1 MDNVVC
7 TRRQVMFELHRNNRT
22 KIGMNAI
29 ENKLYHINKLI
40 VMDKLVW
47 SYPLYKKQMKI
58 QFLKFG
64 NT

>member
-1 MDNVVC
+1 
-7 TRRQVMFELHRNNRT
+7 MFELHRSNRT
-22 KIGMNAI
+22 KIGMNSI

-40 VMDKLVW
+40 VMDQLVL

-64 NT
+64 KT